1 MTKTVTTIETTPE
14 ELVSKIAK
22 AVDQRIQ
29 SMENQNHKP
38 EEPVTVSKVSKF
50 LKRSENWVRRETG
63 LNRIPGHRDKSGRGH
78 FYFFL
83 SEIVEWIKEGRI
95 VSNEEIKEQA
105 EEYVNSKTYNH
116 GK

>member
-22 AVDQRIQ
+22 VVDQRIQ
-29 SMENQNHKP
+29 TLVNQNQTP
-38 EEPVTVSKVSKF
+38 EDPVTVSDVAKF

-95 VSNEEIKEQA
+95 VSNEDIKVQA
-105 EEYVNSKTYNH
+105 EEYVNSKTY
-116 GK
+116 

>member
-22 AVDQRIQ
+22 VVDQRIQ
-29 SMENQNHKP
+29 SIQNQNQKP
-38 EEPVTVSKVSKF
+38 EEPVTVSDVAKF

-63 LNRIPGHRDKSGRGH
+63 LGRIPGHRKTTGH

-83 SEIVEWIKEGRI
+83 SEIVQWIKEGRI
-95 VSNEEIKEQA
+95 VSTEEIKVQA
-105 EEYVNSKTYNH
+105 EEYVNSKTY
-116 GK
+116 